1 MIDVAQQINAVSRQV
16 GTRVFGPG
24 EARTVTVTQKYAADQ
39 DDVWDACTNP
49 ERIPRWF
56 LPITGE
62 LKLGGKYQLE
72 GNAGGTIERCDP
84 PKSFFVTWEYGGQV
98 SWLEVRLVPEPD
110 GETRVELEHIA
121 HVDDDDEM
129 WAQFGPGAVG
139 IGWDMALLGL
149 AQHLSDGDPAVT
161 PETAAAW
168 TASPEGIEFMT
179 ESGERWYE
187 ADVAAGRDER
197 SARAAADM
205 VKAAYTAP
213 PEPPAEAE

>member
-24 EARTVTVTQKYAADQ
+24 EARTVTMTQTYAADQ

-56 LPITGE
+56 LPITGD
-62 LKLGGKYQLE
+62 LKLGGRYQLE

-84 PKSFFVTWEYGGQV
+84 PKSFFVTWEFGGQT
-98 SWLEVRLVPEPD
+98 SWLEVRVVPAAD
-110 GETRVELEHIA
+110 SETRVELEHIA
-121 HVDDDDEM
+121 HVDDDLWD
-129 WAQFGPGAVG
+129 QFGPGMVG

-149 AQHLSDGDPAVT
+149 AQHLSAGTPSVT

-168 TASPEGIEFMT
+168 TVSAEGIEFMS
-179 ESGERWYE
+179 ESGERWYA
-187 ADVAAGRDER
+187 ADVASGRDEQA
-197 SARAAADM
+197 ARAAADT

-213 PEPPAEAE
+213 PESPAEAE

>member
-24 EARTVTVTQKYAADQ
+24 EARTVTVTQTYAADP
-39 DDVWDACTNP
+39 DDLWDACTNP

-84 PKSFFVTWEYGGQV
+84 PKSFFVTWEYGGQI
-98 SWLEVRLVPEPD
+98 SWLEVRVVPADD
-110 GETRVELEHIA
+110 GRSRVELEHIA
-121 HVDDDDEM
+121 HVDDDL

-149 AQHLSDGDPAVT
+149 AQHMADGEPAVT
-161 PETAAAW
+161 PEMGAAW
-168 TASPEGIEFMT
+168 AASPEGVEFMSQSS
-179 ESGERWYE
+179 EAWYA
-187 ADVAAGRDER
+187 ADVASGRDEQ

-213 PEPPAEAE
+213 PAE